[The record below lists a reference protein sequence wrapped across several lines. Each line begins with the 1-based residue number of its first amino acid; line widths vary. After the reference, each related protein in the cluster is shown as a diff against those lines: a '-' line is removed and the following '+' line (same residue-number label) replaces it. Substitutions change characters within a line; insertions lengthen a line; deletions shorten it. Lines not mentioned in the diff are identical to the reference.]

1 MDCIAIRACTAV
13 KRLAGTT
20 QSVRASMG
28 LSAARLRIGR
38 SVRALYYCAVY
49 CRVGARSR
57 GTRAPG
63 FRPDAA
69 GWRFS

>member
-20 QSVRASMG
+20 ESVRAGM
-28 LSAARLRIGR
+28 GR

-49 CRVGARSR
+49 CRVGVQRHP
-57 GTRAPG
+57 RAWMPT
-63 FRPDAA
+63 DAA
-69 GWRFS
+69 GWSFS